1 MKILYLGT
9 RKEILEKCYQMGFEI
24 VYSLVIEG
32 SNAEVFLKQKGYHYD
47 IINKENKDQMLKKLL
62 EYEYHIAVSCGF
74 PYIIPDEIIQ
84 SVGIYK
90 IINFHPSLLPQY
102 IGLHPISGVLLKG
115 GKKTGVTCHFIDM
128 GLDTGNIILK
138 KEIELSED
146 IDADLLYQI
155 LFKLEGEVFVEVC
168 KILMENSYIYSG
180 KKQTG
185 KCVTYYRKKLDR
197 CINFNT
203 MNTYTILNIIR
214 AFANPRLGSYITDGS
229 NKYLVYLAERIV
241 NKYLIQEYI
250 NEKAGKVLICSNFWI
265 IVKTLDGIIK
275 IHREE
280 SWNNMTEGIQFV

>member
-1 MKILYLGT
+1 MEYHNHKQVLMKILYLGT

-32 SNAEVFLKQKGYHYD
+32 SNSEVFLKQKGYHYD
-47 IINKENKDQMLKKLL
+47 IIHKENKDQMLKKLL

-74 PYIIPDEIIQ
+74 PYI
-84 SVGIYK
+84 
-90 IINFHPSLLPQY
+90 
-102 IGLHPISGVLLKG
+102 
-115 GKKTGVTCHFIDM
+115 
-128 GLDTGNIILK
+128 
-138 KEIELSED
+138 
-146 IDADLLYQI
+146 
-155 LFKLEGEVFVEVC
+155 
-168 KILMENSYIYSG
+168 
-180 KKQTG
+180 
-185 KCVTYYRKKLDR
+185 
-197 CINFNT
+197 
-203 MNTYTILNIIR
+203 
-214 AFANPRLGSYITDGS
+214 TDGF